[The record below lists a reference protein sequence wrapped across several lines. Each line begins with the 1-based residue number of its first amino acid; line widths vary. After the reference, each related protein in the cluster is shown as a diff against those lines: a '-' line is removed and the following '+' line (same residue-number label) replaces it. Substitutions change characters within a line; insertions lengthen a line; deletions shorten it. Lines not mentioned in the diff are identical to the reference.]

1 MAIVIEINKK
11 NNNKYRSYGN
21 ESKEIDAAAAANIY
35 SGLGVIGLRDSVP
48 PVSAV

>member
-1 MAIVIEINKK
+1 MKK

-21 ESKEIDAAAAANIY
+21 ESKVKIDAAAAANIY

>member
-11 NNNKYRSYGN
+11 KINKYRSYGN
-21 ESKEIDAAAAANIY
+21 ESKEIDAAAANIY